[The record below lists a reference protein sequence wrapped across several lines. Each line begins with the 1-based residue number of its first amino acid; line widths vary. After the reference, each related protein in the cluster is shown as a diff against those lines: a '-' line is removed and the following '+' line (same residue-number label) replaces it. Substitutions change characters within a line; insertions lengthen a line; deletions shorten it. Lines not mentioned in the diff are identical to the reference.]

1 MKRRHEDVTS
11 PTHQGTAAVAP
22 SIAPAGPGPPSHL
35 WLRRQASTSPNNS
48 QINAAVEHGTPPS
61 DQAGVHCTS
70 DSRHS
75 PHRAPPCWARTG
87 TPPKPVFRQAQE
99 RSTGPVRSA
108 PDSPHSLRRVL
119 QIYLALFLVTL
130 LDPAKVFVGTKL
142 HASSCSEVYICVVYA
157 QPLSLATGK
166 AIPVVTGLE

>member
-1 MKRRHEDVTS
+1 MSRDATATERQGRKMSGRMRWGMKRRHEDVTS

-35 WLRRQASTSPNNS
+35 WLRRQASTPPNNS

-61 DQAGVHCTS
+61 DQAGVHCAS

-87 TPPKPVFRQAQE
+87 TPPSPFFDKRKYAVRIPFGPHRTLHILYAE
-99 RSTGPVRSA
+99 FST
-108 PDSPHSLRRVL
+108 
-119 QIYLALFLVTL
+119 F
-130 LDPAKVFVGTKL
+130 
-142 HASSCSEVYICVVYA
+142 
-157 QPLSLATGK
+157 
-166 AIPVVTGLE
+166 